1 MTASSEGEMIKVG
14 ITGATGLVGSDLVS
28 YLSEPKN
35 VGAKDSGVKV
45 RAIARRADAIAGR
58 GDLEVACADVLD
70 KAALEAAF
78 VGLDVVVHA
87 AGFVDPL
94 AEKQKIFAVNLKGTE
109 NAFQAARACGVRQF
123 IHISSLSVI
132 TGQHDQFDLDEQ
144 APLCLCGEAYADS
157 KVESEKY
164 LQELMRGG
172 LPITILRPG
181 FIYGEGERAWLKR
194 VMQSVSKGQAILVDG
209 GARSTNVVYV
219 RNLSSLIKVCLLN
232 EAAYD
237 QIFNVTDPEFV
248 SKKMLFDTVADALGV
263 PRIKKNLPRA
273 VVKSLF
279 EIMGTIGS
287 ISGIFNEKSKAQF
300 ARFSP
305 GAYRLIAVNQGFS
318 IEKAR
323 KVLGYPFADCV
334 GFSQAMQETIG
345 RISQAK

>member
-1 MTASSEGEMIKVG
+1 MTALTASDTIKVG
-14 ITGATGLVGSDLVS
+14 ITGATGLVGSDLLS
-28 YLSEPKN
+28 YLSDN
-35 VGAKDSGVKV
+35 TSNVKV
-45 RAIARRADAIAGR
+45 RAIARRPEAMVGR
-58 GDLEVACADVLD
+58 ENIEVAGADILD
-70 KAALEAAF
+70 QAALQAAF
-78 VGLDVVVHA
+78 AGLDIVVHA

-94 AEKQKIFAVNLKGTE
+94 ADRQKIFAVNLKGTE
-109 NAFQAARACGVRQF
+109 NAYQAAKACGVKQF

-164 LQELMRGG
+164 LQGLMHGG

-194 VMQSVSKGQAILVDG
+194 VMQSVLQGQAILVDG
-209 GARSTNVVYV
+209 GTRATNVVYV
-219 RNLSSLIKVCLLN
+219 RNLSSLIKACLLN
-232 EAAYD
+232 EATYD
-237 QIFNVTDPEFV
+237 QIFNVTDTELV

-263 PRIKKNLPRA
+263 PRIKKNLPRP
-273 VVKSLF
+273 VVKALF
-279 EIMGTIGS
+279 EILGTIGS

-305 GAYRLIAVNQGFS
+305 GAFRLIAVNQGFS

-345 RISQAK
+345 RIQAK